1 MEISVMPYATSWLDA
16 EQSIMLVSADGRIT
30 WDEYHQINKEA
41 QALIASLP
49 YRVDTIFVSKVGVPP
64 GNPLPHFREVFQS
77 WGTLPNLGLIMA
89 VETDRTRSFI
99 KAAVEI
105 AGRLMGYTMPVNT
118 AFVSSI
124 DEALGRI
131 KADRE
136 QKDGAKEQVAP

>member
-1 MEISVMPYATSWLDA
+1 MPYDISWLDDQ
-16 EQSIMLVSADGRIT
+16 ESIMLISAEGRIT
-30 WDEYHQINKEA
+30 WDEYHTVNDQA
-41 QALIASLP
+41 QALIKTLP

-77 WGTLPNLGLIMA
+77 WGALPNLGLIMA